1 MARKQELMHTQN
13 PEKLCR
19 HYSFAQRMHNTPK
32 SFIREILRVTENPEI
47 ISFAGGL
54 PNPSLIDVGGIA
66 EAAAAVLSEDGKTA
80 LQYSTTE
87 GYLPLRRFIADR
99 YKKGWVLMSLPKR
112 SLSPTGLSSASILS
126 ARS

>member
-32 SFIREILRVTENPEI
+32 FFIREILRVTENPEI

-66 EAAAAVLSEDGKTA
+66 EALPQQFSVKTA
-80 LQYSTTE
+80 RLHSST
-87 GYLPLRRFIADR
+87 RR
-99 YKKGWVLMSLPKR
+99 PKSTSR
-112 SLSPTGLSSASILS
+112 SVGLSQIGTKKAGS
-126 ARS
+126 